1 MFISFPISDEDDR
14 KLFVGHLG
22 QEVNEKDIKKYFMK
36 YGKVVDVDLKRN
48 VNGSSR
54 REYITSILLFNLF
67 SSNLVKIPFKMF
79 TGYAF
84 VVFKDVATLNKVLAK
99 SSHIIKGHK
108 AFYAKA
114 EAHGYAKANASAQ
127 RGGFRGGLRG
137 RGGFRGAFR
146 GRGGFRGGFGRRGR
160 FGGPVGAPQV
170 VHNYNYTWVRCKFH
184 FEYM

>member
-67 SSNLVKIPFKMF
+67 SSNLVLNYPLKCSQVTHLLSSKMSKLG
-79 TGYAF
+79 T
-84 VVFKDVATLNKVLAK
+84 
-99 SSHIIKGHK
+99 
-108 AFYAKA
+108 
-114 EAHGYAKANASAQ
+114 
-127 RGGFRGGLRG
+127 
-137 RGGFRGAFR
+137 
-146 GRGGFRGGFGRRGR
+146 
-160 FGGPVGAPQV
+160 
-170 VHNYNYTWVRCKFH
+170 KF
-184 FEYM
+184 